1 MKPDREIHSR
11 AFFIDGI
18 EPMKET
24 REQILGKAFDRHLS
38 VSAGAGSGKTRV
50 LVQRF
55 IHILEHHPGIDL
67 SSIVAITFTRKAAA
81 EMMKRVMDAVEV
93 RLQDAIDNERI
104 LDVQMWSRIRQHIS
118 SARISTIDSFCSQI
132 VRNFPLEAHVPHTLI
147 PLPKSKAAVMR
158 KQCIEDALIHFLNG
172 EHPESELIRR
182 MFHAHHHST
191 ITKALEYLM
200 MKGKLALSTL
210 EEIVKNEDDIIIQ
223 KSWNF
228 IRDEIGES
236 FTIIFQAIDQLPGY
250 RNADFIAQELMNKWE
265 ELRVL
270 KEDFTL
276 GEFDEKTL
284 HFLQLFELV
293 NKELISK
300 YMTQKGETASQF
312 KKYSDQSIDEWIDEY
327 FPIISSLRKQVE
339 GLCIIGTI
347 GLKHGDSVVSAEK
360 EALQFARL
368 ILEIA
373 LHATSSFE
381 SQKRNEGTL
390 EFSDIQTLAMELLEH
405 PEAGP
410 KIRSSIQFLMIDEF
424 QDTNAMQY
432 ELASRIVRSL
442 KEEDEDHK
450 VNLYIVGDPKQSI
463 YGFRSAD
470 VRVFGMATKDIQK
483 ANVNNGKMNTSE
495 ELTEDEQKGMLSL
508 RVSFRLLPG
517 IIAFVN
523 DLFSTLMGN
532 VSIDFEVAYEP
543 MIAGRNVSQEL
554 LESGEIGSVTFL
566 IHEVPK
572 EDEKGMVDEAG
583 LIASAIK
590 DIVQNK
596 SRLIWDSQ
604 KDVDGKDSSYLRDAM
619 YKDCTVL
626 YERRT
631 MVNILMAALRAEG
644 IPYFTS
650 GNKGFYTSP
659 AIVDIR
665 NYLTFL
671 SNPNDDLALASILI
685 SPFFSVGD
693 DALLAM
699 RMKYSD
705 GSLWQNMVDYIYEHD
720 AANDIKK
727 AYEILLGFRDKAQ
740 TMSLPI
746 LIHSMLEAS
755 HWRNIVKRM
764 DDGEQWIVNAEKLIG
779 IAREFEQRGFRHI
792 HAFVDELEL
801 SAEYD
806 DEPEAPIINSENAV
820 NLMTIHAS
828 KGLEF
833 PIVFLYDTNAKERST
848 QPALYESEQFGIGLP
863 LIKEYRV
870 AGSHETEPSLLSL
883 AITMERRSRLISE
896 KKRLLYVA
904 LTRAKD
910 HVYISTSYKQG
921 KSFAERS
928 MIHMISQYSSAFASL
943 PSLDQGIYTFQTKL
957 IVQADEPEKEISIP
971 IYMQRTL
978 NEVQSIQE
986 VEKKLYQTDLHLF
999 DKTKQEYK
1007 DEWYS
1012 ISQFMMLEADEQEFR
1027 KKYVFGFPNAT
1038 IEHHAGFVNDE
1049 HHEDITSAQF
1059 GIMMHQALEHIQ
1071 KWVNEDDV
1079 NEDMIDSII
1088 DTIIQNHMSHSVEKE
1103 EVKQR
1108 MRRLCHAIGTSNL
1121 IQRHHSSLINVKTE
1135 YSLTIPIED
1144 DFFCVIYDLMIE
1156 NQNGEWEIWDWKT
1169 NGCSTQ
1175 EQVDILTKRYTL
1187 QMRYYAYVLSLLKP
1201 GQFSYTAR
1209 LLFTNMIATST
1220 DESEWTRIIKVD
1232 LVDMP
1237 QISEEI
1243 KSHISQAKQSVLL

>member
-1 MKPDREIHSR
+1 
-11 AFFIDGI
+11 
-18 EPMKET
+18 MKET
-24 REQILGKAFDRHLS
+24 REQVLGKAFDRHLS

-104 LDVQMWSRIRQHIS
+104 LDVQMWARIRQHIS

-132 VRNFPLEAHVPHTLI
+132 VREYPLEANVPHTLT
-147 PLPKSKAAVMR
+147 PLPKSKAVMMR
-158 KQCIEDALIHFLNG
+158 KECIEDALIHFLNA
-172 EHPESELIRR
+172 EHPQSELIRR

-200 MKGKLALSTL
+200 MKGKLALTTL
-210 EEIVKNEDDIIIQ
+210 QEILKNEDDIIIQ
-223 KSWNF
+223 NAWKS
-228 IRDEIGES
+228 IRDEIGDS
-236 FTIIFQAIDQLPGY
+236 LSTIFQAIDQLPGY
-250 RNADFIAQELMNKWE
+250 RNADFIKQELVNKWE

-270 KEDFTL
+270 KDDFTL
-276 GEFDEKTL
+276 GQFDEKTL
-284 HFLQLFELV
+284 HFLQLFV
-293 NKELISK
+293 SINKELISK
-300 YMTQKGETASQF
+300 YITQKGETAAQF
-312 KKYSDQSIDEWIDEY
+312 KKYSDQSIDEWINEY

-339 GLCIIGTI
+339 GLCIIGTV

-373 LHATSSFE
+373 MHATSSFE

-523 DLFSTLMGN
+523 DLFSRLMGN
-532 VSIDFEVAYEP
+532 ESIDYEVAYEP

-554 LESGEIGSVTFL
+554 LESGEIGSITFL
-566 IHEVPK
+566 IHEESK
-572 EDEKGMVDEAG
+572 EEEQDMVDEAG

-604 KDVDGKDSSYLRDAM
+604 KDEDGKEIPYLREGM

-693 DALLAM
+693 DALFAM

-705 GSLWQNMVDYIYEHD
+705 GSLWQNMVDYVHEHD
-720 AANDIKK
+720 AMDAVKK

-764 DDGEQWIVNAEKLIG
+764 DDGEQWIANAEKLIG

-848 QPALYESEQFGIGLP
+848 QPALYESDQFGIGLP

-870 AGSHETEPSLLSL
+870 AGSHETEQSLLSM
-883 AITMERRSRLISE
+883 AIGMERRSRLISE

-910 HVYISTSYKQG
+910 HVFISTSHKQG

-928 MIHMISQYSSAFASL
+928 MIQMISQYSSAYATL
-943 PSLDQGIYTFQTKL
+943 PSIEQGSYTFQTKL
-957 IVQADEPEKEISIP
+957 IIQGDEQEKEISIP
-971 IYMQRTL
+971 IHIQRTL
-978 NEVQSIQE
+978 NESQSMQE
-986 VEKKLYQTDLHLF
+986 VEKQSYQSNLQLF
-999 DKTKQEYK
+999 EKTKQEYK

-1027 KKYVFGFPNAT
+1027 KKYVFGFPNAR

-1049 HHEDITSAQF
+1049 NHEDITSAQF

-1071 KWVNEDDV
+1071 KWVNAAGV

-1088 DTIIQNHMSHSVEKE
+1088 DDIIQNHMSHSLEKD

-1121 IQRHHSSLINVKTE
+1121 MQRHHTSLINIKTE

-1144 DFFCVIYDLMIE
+1144 DFFCVIYDLLIE
-1156 NQNGEWEIWDWKT
+1156 NENGEWEIWDWKT

-1175 EQVDILTKRYTL
+1175 EQMDILTERYTL

-1201 GQFSYTAR
+1201 GQFTYTTR
-1209 LLFTNMIATST
+1209 LLFTNMIAKSA
-1220 DESEWTRIIKVD
+1220 DESEWTKTIKVD
-1232 LVDMP
+1232 MVDMP
-1237 QISEEI
+1237 RIYEEI
-1243 KSHISQAKQSVLL
+1243 RRHILQAKQSVLL

>member
-1 MKPDREIHSR
+1 MKFIVGL
-11 AFFIDGI
+11 FFLDGI
-18 EPMKET
+18 ETMKET

-132 VRNFPLEAHVPHTLI
+132 VREFPLEANVPHTLS
-147 PLPKSKAAVMR
+147 PLQKSKAVMMR
-158 KQCIEDALIHFLNG
+158 KQCIEDTLIHFLNA
-172 EHPESELIRR
+172 EHPQSEIIRR

-200 MKGKLALSTL
+200 MKGKLALATL
-210 EEIVKNEDDIIIQ
+210 EEILKNEDDIIIQ
-223 KSWNF
+223 NAWKS
-228 IRDEIGES
+228 IRDEIGDS
-236 FTIIFQAIDQLPGY
+236 LSTIFQAVDQLPGY
-250 RNADFIAQELMNKWE
+250 RNADFIKQELVYKWE

-276 GEFDEKTL
+276 GQFDEKTL

-300 YMTQKGETASQF
+300 YITQKGETAVQF

-339 GLCIIGTI
+339 GLCIIGRI
-347 GLKHGDSVVSAEK
+347 GLKHGNSVVSAEK

-523 DLFSTLMGN
+523 DLFSRLMGN
-532 VSIDFEVAYEP
+532 ESIDYEVAYEP
-543 MIAGRNVSQEL
+543 MIAGRNISHEL
-554 LESGEIGSVTFL
+554 LESGEIGSITFL
-566 IHEVPK
+566 IHEELK
-572 EDEKGMVDEAG
+572 EEESLVDEAG

-604 KDVDGKDSSYLRDAM
+604 KDEDGKDIPYLREGM

-693 DALLAM
+693 DALFAM
-699 RMKYSD
+699 RMKYTD
-705 GSLWQNMVDYIYEHD
+705 GGLWQNMVDYVHEHD
-720 AANDIKK
+720 AIDDVKK

-764 DDGEQWIVNAEKLIG
+764 DDGEQWIANAEKLIG

-848 QPALYESEQFGIGLP
+848 QPALYESDQFGIGLP

-870 AGSHETEPSLLSL
+870 AGSHETEQSLLSM
-883 AITMERRSRLISE
+883 AIGMERRSRLISE

-910 HVYISTSYKQG
+910 HVFISTSHRQG

-928 MIHMISQYSSAFASL
+928 MIHMISQYSSAYATL
-943 PSLDQGIYTFQTKL
+943 PSIEQGSYTFQTKL
-957 IVQADEPEKEISIP
+957 IVQGDEQEKEISIP
-971 IYMQRTL
+971 IHIQKTL
-978 NEVQSIQE
+978 NESQSMQE
-986 VEKKLYQTDLHLF
+986 VEKKSYQGDLQLF
-999 DKTKQEYK
+999 GTTKQEYK

-1049 HHEDITSAQF
+1049 NHEDITSAQF

-1071 KWVNEDDV
+1071 KWVNVADV
-1079 NEDMIDSII
+1079 NEVMIDSII
-1088 DTIIQNHMSHSVEKE
+1088 DDIIQNHMSYSLEKDM
-1103 EVKQR
+1103 VKQR
-1108 MRRLCHAIGTSNL
+1108 MRRLCQSIGTSNL
-1121 IQRHHSSLINVKTE
+1121 MQRHHSSLSNVKTE

-1144 DFFCVIYDLMIE
+1144 DFFCVIYDLLIE
-1156 NQNGEWEIWDWKT
+1156 NENGEWEIWDWKT

-1175 EQVDILTKRYTL
+1175 EQMDILTERYTL

-1201 GQFSYTAR
+1201 GQFTYTTR
-1209 LLFTNMIATST
+1209 LLFTNMITKSG
-1220 DESEWTRIIKVD
+1220 DESEWTRTIKVD
-1232 LVDMP
+1232 MVDMP
-1237 QISEEI
+1237 RIYEEI
-1243 KSHISQAKQSVLL
+1243 KRHILQAKQSVLL

>member
-1 MKPDREIHSR
+1 
-11 AFFIDGI
+11 
-18 EPMKET
+18 MKET
-24 REQILGKAFDRHLS
+24 REQVLGKAFDRHLS

-104 LDVQMWSRIRQHIS
+104 LDVQMWARIRQHIS

-132 VRNFPLEAHVPHTLI
+132 VREYPLEANVPHTLT
-147 PLPKSKAAVMR
+147 PLPKSKAVMMR
-158 KQCIEDALIHFLNG
+158 KECIEDALIHFLNA
-172 EHPESELIRR
+172 EHPQSELIRR

-200 MKGKLALSTL
+200 MKGKLALTTL
-210 EEIVKNEDDIIIQ
+210 QEILKNEDDIIIQ
-223 KSWNF
+223 NAWKS
-228 IRDEIGES
+228 IRDEIGDS
-236 FTIIFQAIDQLPGY
+236 LSTIFQAIDQLPGY
-250 RNADFIAQELMNKWE
+250 RNADFIKQELVNKWE

-270 KEDFTL
+270 KDDFTL
-276 GEFDEKTL
+276 GQFDEKTL
-284 HFLQLFELV
+284 HFLQLFV
-293 NKELISK
+293 SINKELISK
-300 YMTQKGETASQF
+300 YITQKGETAAQF
-312 KKYSDQSIDEWIDEY
+312 KKYSDQSIDEWINEY

-339 GLCIIGTI
+339 GLCIIGTV

-373 LHATSSFE
+373 MHATSSFE

-523 DLFSTLMGN
+523 DLFSRLMGN
-532 VSIDFEVAYEP
+532 ESIDYEVAYEP

-554 LESGEIGSVTFL
+554 LESGEIGSITFL
-566 IHEVPK
+566 IHEESK
-572 EDEKGMVDEAG
+572 EEEQDMVDEAG

-604 KDVDGKDSSYLRDAM
+604 KDEDGKEIPYLREGM

-693 DALLAM
+693 DALFAM

-705 GSLWQNMVDYIYEHD
+705 G
-720 AANDIKK
+720 
-727 AYEILLGFRDKAQ
+727 R
-740 TMSLPI
+740 
-746 LIHSMLEAS
+746 
-755 HWRNIVKRM
+755 
-764 DDGEQWIVNAEKLIG
+764 
-779 IAREFEQRGFRHI
+779 
-792 HAFVDELEL
+792 
-801 SAEYD
+801 
-806 DEPEAPIINSENAV
+806 
-820 NLMTIHAS
+820 
-828 KGLEF
+828 
-833 PIVFLYDTNAKERST
+833 
-848 QPALYESEQFGIGLP
+848 
-863 LIKEYRV
+863 
-870 AGSHETEPSLLSL
+870 
-883 AITMERRSRLISE
+883 ISD
-896 KKRLLYVA
+896 R
-904 LTRAKD
+904 
-910 HVYISTSYKQG
+910 IS
-921 KSFAERS
+921 
-928 MIHMISQYSSAFASL
+928 
-943 PSLDQGIYTFQTKL
+943 
-957 IVQADEPEKEISIP
+957 V
-971 IYMQRTL
+971 
-978 NEVQSIQE
+978 
-986 VEKKLYQTDLHLF
+986 
-999 DKTKQEYK
+999 
-1007 DEWYS
+1007 
-1012 ISQFMMLEADEQEFR
+1012 
-1027 KKYVFGFPNAT
+1027 
-1038 IEHHAGFVNDE
+1038 
-1049 HHEDITSAQF
+1049 
-1059 GIMMHQALEHIQ
+1059 
-1071 KWVNEDDV
+1071 
-1079 NEDMIDSII
+1079 
-1088 DTIIQNHMSHSVEKE
+1088 
-1103 EVKQR
+1103 
-1108 MRRLCHAIGTSNL
+1108 
-1121 IQRHHSSLINVKTE
+1121 
-1135 YSLTIPIED
+1135 
-1144 DFFCVIYDLMIE
+1144 
-1156 NQNGEWEIWDWKT
+1156 
-1169 NGCSTQ
+1169 
-1175 EQVDILTKRYTL
+1175 
-1187 QMRYYAYVLSLLKP
+1187 
-1201 GQFSYTAR
+1201 
-1209 LLFTNMIATST
+1209 
-1220 DESEWTRIIKVD
+1220 
-1232 LVDMP
+1232 
-1237 QISEEI
+1237 
-1243 KSHISQAKQSVLL
+1243 

>member
-1 MKPDREIHSR
+1 
-11 AFFIDGI
+11 
-18 EPMKET
+18 MKET

-132 VRNFPLEAHVPHTLI
+132 VREFPLEANVPHTLS
-147 PLPKSKAAVMR
+147 PLQKSKAVMMR
-158 KQCIEDALIHFLNG
+158 KQCIEDTLIHFLNA
-172 EHPESELIRR
+172 EHPQSELIRR

-200 MKGKLALSTL
+200 MKGKLALATL
-210 EEIVKNEDDIIIQ
+210 EEILKNEDDIIIQ
-223 KSWNF
+223 NAWKS
-228 IRDEIGES
+228 IRDEIGDS
-236 FTIIFQAIDQLPGY
+236 LSTIFQAVDQLPGY
-250 RNADFIAQELMNKWE
+250 RNADFIKQELVYKWE

-276 GEFDEKTL
+276 GQFDEKTL

-300 YMTQKGETASQF
+300 YITQKGETAVQF

-339 GLCIIGTI
+339 GLCIIGRI
-347 GLKHGDSVVSAEK
+347 GLKHGNSVVSAEK

-523 DLFSTLMGN
+523 DLFSRLMGN
-532 VSIDFEVAYEP
+532 ESIDYEVAYEP
-543 MIAGRNVSQEL
+543 MIAGRNISQEL
-554 LESGEIGSVTFL
+554 LESGEIGSITFL
-566 IHEVPK
+566 IHEELK
-572 EDEKGMVDEAG
+572 EEESLVDEAG

-604 KDVDGKDSSYLRDAM
+604 KDEDGKDIPYLREGM

-693 DALLAM
+693 DALFAM
-699 RMKYSD
+699 RMKYTD
-705 GSLWQNMVDYIYEHD
+705 GGLWQNMVDYVHEHD
-720 AANDIKK
+720 AIDDVKK

-764 DDGEQWIVNAEKLIG
+764 DDGEQWIANAEKLIG

-848 QPALYESEQFGIGLP
+848 QPALYESDQFGIGLP

-870 AGSHETEPSLLSL
+870 AGSHETEQSLLSM
-883 AITMERRSRLISE
+883 AIGMERRSRLISE

-910 HVYISTSYKQG
+910 HVFISTSHRQG

-928 MIHMISQYSSAFASL
+928 MIHMISQYSSAYATL
-943 PSLDQGIYTFQTKL
+943 PSIEQGSYTFQTKL
-957 IVQADEPEKEISIP
+957 IVQGDEQEKEISIP
-971 IYMQRTL
+971 IHIQKTL
-978 NEVQSIQE
+978 NESQSMQE
-986 VEKKLYQTDLHLF
+986 VEKKSYQGDLQLF
-999 DKTKQEYK
+999 GTTKQEYK

-1049 HHEDITSAQF
+1049 NHEDITSAQF

-1071 KWVNEDDV
+1071 KWVNVADV

-1088 DTIIQNHMSHSVEKE
+1088 DDIIQNHMSYSLEKDM
-1103 EVKQR
+1103 VKQR

-1121 IQRHHSSLINVKTE
+1121 MQRHHTSLSNVKTE

-1144 DFFCVIYDLMIE
+1144 DFFCVIYDLLIE
-1156 NQNGEWEIWDWKT
+1156 NENGEWEIWDWKT

-1175 EQVDILTKRYTL
+1175 EQMDILTERYTL

-1201 GQFSYTAR
+1201 GQFTYTTR
-1209 LLFTNMIATST
+1209 LLFTNMIAKSG
-1220 DESEWTRIIKVD
+1220 DESEWTRTIKVD
-1232 LVDMP
+1232 MVDMP
-1237 QISEEI
+1237 RIYEEI
-1243 KSHISQAKQSVLL
+1243 KRHILQAKQSVLL

>member
-1 MKPDREIHSR
+1 
-11 AFFIDGI
+11 
-18 EPMKET
+18 MKET
-24 REQILGKAFDRHLS
+24 REQVLGKAFDRHLS

-104 LDVQMWSRIRQHIS
+104 LDVQMWARIRQHIS

-132 VRNFPLEAHVPHTLI
+132 VREYPLEANVPHTLT
-147 PLPKSKAAVMR
+147 PLPKSKAVMMR
-158 KQCIEDALIHFLNG
+158 KECIEDALIHFLNA
-172 EHPESELIRR
+172 EHPQSELIRR

-200 MKGKLALSTL
+200 MKGKLALTTL
-210 EEIVKNEDDIIIQ
+210 QEILKNEDDIIIQ
-223 KSWNF
+223 NAWKS
-228 IRDEIGES
+228 IRDEIGDS
-236 FTIIFQAIDQLPGY
+236 LSTIFQAIDQLPGY
-250 RNADFIAQELMNKWE
+250 RNADFIKQELVNKWE

-270 KEDFTL
+270 KDDFTL
-276 GEFDEKTL
+276 GQFDEKTL
-284 HFLQLFELV
+284 HFLQLFV
-293 NKELISK
+293 SINKELISK
-300 YMTQKGETASQF
+300 YITQKGETAAQF
-312 KKYSDQSIDEWIDEY
+312 KKYSDQSIDEWINEY

-339 GLCIIGTI
+339 GLCIIGTV

-373 LHATSSFE
+373 MHATSSFE

-483 ANVNNGKMNTSE
+483 ANVNNGKMNTSD

-523 DLFSTLMGN
+523 DLFSRLMGN
-532 VSIDFEVAYEP
+532 ESIDYEVAYEP

-554 LESGEIGSVTFL
+554 LESGEIGSITFL
-566 IHEVPK
+566 IHEESK
-572 EDEKGMVDEAG
+572 EEEQDMVDEAG

-604 KDVDGKDSSYLRDAM
+604 KDEDGKEIPYLREGM

-693 DALLAM
+693 DALFAM

-705 GSLWQNMVDYIYEHD
+705 GGLWQNMIEYVHEHD
-720 AANDIKK
+720 AIDDVKK

-764 DDGEQWIVNAEKLIG
+764 DDGEQWIANAEKLIG

-848 QPALYESEQFGIGLP
+848 QPALYESDQFGIGLP

-870 AGSHETEPSLLSL
+870 AGSHETEQSLLSM
-883 AITMERRSRLISE
+883 AIGMERRSRLISE

-910 HVYISTSYKQG
+910 HVFISTSHKQG

-928 MIHMISQYSSAFASL
+928 MIHMISQYSSAYATL
-943 PSLDQGIYTFQTKL
+943 PSIEQGSYTFQTKL
-957 IVQADEPEKEISIP
+957 IVQGDEQEKEISIP
-971 IYMQRTL
+971 IHIQKTL
-978 NEVQSIQE
+978 NESQSMQE
-986 VEKKLYQTDLHLF
+986 VEKKSYQGDLQLF
-999 DKTKQEYK
+999 GKTKQEYK

-1049 HHEDITSAQF
+1049 NHEDITSAQF

-1071 KWVNEDDV
+1071 KWVNAAGV

-1088 DTIIQNHMSHSVEKE
+1088 DDIIQNHMSHSLEKD

-1121 IQRHHSSLINVKTE
+1121 MQRHHTSLINIKTE

-1144 DFFCVIYDLMIE
+1144 DFFCVIYDLLIE
-1156 NQNGEWEIWDWKT
+1156 NENGEWEIWDWKT

-1175 EQVDILTKRYTL
+1175 EQMDILAERYTL

-1201 GQFSYTAR
+1201 GQFTYTTR
-1209 LLFTNMIATST
+1209 LLFTNMIAKSA
-1220 DESEWTRIIKVD
+1220 DESEWTKTIKVD
-1232 LVDMP
+1232 MVDMP
-1237 QISEEI
+1237 RIYEEI
-1243 KSHISQAKQSVLL
+1243 RRHILQAKQSVLL

>member
-1 MKPDREIHSR
+1 MKFIVGL
-11 AFFIDGI
+11 FFLDGI
-18 EPMKET
+18 ETMKET
-24 REQILGKAFDRHLS
+24 REQVLGKAFDRHLS

-132 VRNFPLEAHVPHTLI
+132 VREYPLEANVPHTLT
-147 PLPKSKAAVMR
+147 PLPKSKAVMMR
-158 KQCIEDALIHFLNG
+158 KECIEDALIHFLNA
-172 EHPESELIRR
+172 EHPQSELIRR

-200 MKGKLALSTL
+200 MKGKLALTTL
-210 EEIVKNEDDIIIQ
+210 EAILKNEDDIIIQ
-223 KSWNF
+223 NAWKS
-228 IRDEIGES
+228 IRDEIGDS
-236 FTIIFQAIDQLPGY
+236 LSTIFQAIDQLPGY
-250 RNADFIAQELMNKWE
+250 RNAEFIKQELVNKWE

-270 KEDFTL
+270 KEDFTI
-276 GEFDEKTL
+276 GQFDEKTL

-300 YMTQKGETASQF
+300 YITQKGETANQF

-339 GLCIIGTI
+339 GLRLIGTI

-523 DLFSTLMGN
+523 DLFSRLMGN
-532 VSIDFEVAYEP
+532 ESIDYEVAYEP
-543 MIAGRNVSQEL
+543 MIAGRNISQEL
-554 LESGEIGSVTFL
+554 LESGEIGSITFL
-566 IHEVPK
+566 IHEESK
-572 EDEKGMVDEAG
+572 EEESLVDEAG
-583 LIASAIK
+583 LVASAIK

-604 KDVDGKDSSYLRDAM
+604 KDEDGKDIPFLREGM

-693 DALLAM
+693 DALFAM

-705 GSLWQNMVDYIYEHD
+705 GGLWQNMVDYEHD
-720 AANDIKK
+720 HDAVDDVKK

-764 DDGEQWIVNAEKLIG
+764 DDGEQWIANAEKLIG

-848 QPALYESEQFGIGLP
+848 QPALYESDQFGIGLP

-870 AGSHETEPSLLSL
+870 AGSHETEQSLLSM
-883 AITMERRSRLISE
+883 AIGMERRSRLISE

-910 HVYISTSYKQG
+910 HVFISTSHKQG

-928 MIHMISQYSSAFASL
+928 MIHMISQYSSAYAIL
-943 PSLDQGIYTFQTKL
+943 PSYEQGSYTFQTKL
-957 IVQADEPEKEISIP
+957 IIQVDEQEKEISIP
-971 IYMQRTL
+971 IHIQRTL
-978 NEVQSIQE
+978 NEAHSMEE
-986 VEKKLYQTDLHLF
+986 VEKKSYQGNLQLF
-999 DKTKQEYK
+999 EKTKQEYK

-1049 HHEDITSAQF
+1049 NHEDITSAQF

-1071 KWVNEDDV
+1071 KWVNAAGV

-1088 DTIIQNHMSHSVEKE
+1088 DDIIQNHMSYSLEKDM
-1103 EVKQR
+1103 VKQR

-1121 IQRHHSSLINVKTE
+1121 MRRHHSSLSKIKTE

-1144 DFFCVIYDLMIE
+1144 DFFCVIYDLLIE
-1156 NQNGEWEIWDWKT
+1156 NEDGEWEIWDWKT

-1175 EQVDILTKRYTL
+1175 EQMDILTERYTL

-1201 GQFSYTAR
+1201 GQFTYTTR
-1209 LLFTNMIATST
+1209 LLFTNMIAKSA
-1220 DESEWTRIIKVD
+1220 DESEWTRTIKVD
-1232 LVDMP
+1232 MVDMP
-1237 QISEEI
+1237 RIYEEI
-1243 KSHISQAKQSVLL
+1243 KRHILQAKQSVLL

>member
-1 MKPDREIHSR
+1 MKFIVGL
-11 AFFIDGI
+11 FFLDGI
-18 EPMKET
+18 ETMKET
-24 REQILGKAFDRHLS
+24 REQVLGKAFDRHLS

-132 VRNFPLEAHVPHTLI
+132 VREYPLEANVPHTLT
-147 PLPKSKAAVMR
+147 PLPKSKAVMMR
-158 KQCIEDALIHFLNG
+158 KECIEDALIHFLNA
-172 EHPESELIRR
+172 EHPQSELIRR

-200 MKGKLALSTL
+200 MKGKLALTTL
-210 EEIVKNEDDIIIQ
+210 EAILKNEDDIIIQ
-223 KSWNF
+223 NAWKS
-228 IRDEIGES
+228 IRDEIGDS
-236 FTIIFQAIDQLPGY
+236 LSTIFQAIDQLPGY
-250 RNADFIAQELMNKWE
+250 RNAEFIKQELVNKWE

-270 KEDFTL
+270 KEDFTI
-276 GEFDEKTL
+276 GQFDEKTL

-300 YMTQKGETASQF
+300 YITQKGETANQF

-339 GLCIIGTI
+339 GLRLIGTI

-523 DLFSTLMGN
+523 DLFSRLMGN
-532 VSIDFEVAYEP
+532 ESIDYEVAYEP
-543 MIAGRNVSQEL
+543 MIAGRNISQEL
-554 LESGEIGSVTFL
+554 LESGEIGSITFL
-566 IHEVPK
+566 IHEESK
-572 EDEKGMVDEAG
+572 EEESLVDEAG
-583 LIASAIK
+583 LVASAIK

-604 KDVDGKDSSYLRDAM
+604 KDEDGKDIPFLREGM

-693 DALLAM
+693 DALFAM

-705 GSLWQNMVDYIYEHD
+705 GGLWQNMVDYERDHD
-720 AANDIKK
+720 AVDDVKK

-764 DDGEQWIVNAEKLIG
+764 DDGEQWIANAEKLIG

-848 QPALYESEQFGIGLP
+848 QPALYESDQFGIGLP

-870 AGSHETEPSLLSL
+870 AGSHETEQSLLSM
-883 AITMERRSRLISE
+883 AIGMERRSRLISE

-910 HVYISTSYKQG
+910 HVFISTSHKQG

-928 MIHMISQYSSAFASL
+928 MIHMISQYSSAYAIL
-943 PSLDQGIYTFQTKL
+943 PSYEQGSYTFQTKL
-957 IVQADEPEKEISIP
+957 IIQVDEQEKEISIP
-971 IYMQRTL
+971 IHIQRTL
-978 NEVQSIQE
+978 NEAHSMEE
-986 VEKKLYQTDLHLF
+986 VEKKSYQGNLQLF
-999 DKTKQEYK
+999 EKTKQEYK

-1049 HHEDITSAQF
+1049 NHEDITSAQF

-1071 KWVNEDDV
+1071 KWVNAAGV
-1079 NEDMIDSII
+1079 NEDMINSII
-1088 DTIIQNHMSHSVEKE
+1088 DDIIHNHMSHSLEKD

-1121 IQRHHSSLINVKTE
+1121 MRRHHSSLSKIKTE

-1144 DFFCVIYDLMIE
+1144 DFFCVIYDLLIE
-1156 NQNGEWEIWDWKT
+1156 NEDGEWEIWDWKT

-1175 EQVDILTKRYTL
+1175 EQMDILTERYTL

-1201 GQFSYTAR
+1201 GQFTYTTR
-1209 LLFTNMIATST
+1209 LLFTNMIAKSA
-1220 DESEWTRIIKVD
+1220 DESEWTRTIKVD
-1232 LVDMP
+1232 MVDMP
-1237 QISEEI
+1237 RIYEEI
-1243 KSHISQAKQSVLL
+1243 KRHILQAKQSVLL

>member
-1 MKPDREIHSR
+1 VKFIVGL
-11 AFFIDGI
+11 FFLDGI
-18 EPMKET
+18 ETMKET
-24 REQILGKAFDRHLS
+24 REQVLGKAFDRHLS

-104 LDVQMWSRIRQHIS
+104 LDVQMWARIRQHIS

-132 VRNFPLEAHVPHTLI
+132 VREYPLEANVPHTLT
-147 PLPKSKAAVMR
+147 PLPKSKAVMMR
-158 KQCIEDALIHFLNG
+158 KECIEEALIHFLNE
-172 EHPESELIRR
+172 EHPQSELIRR

-200 MKGKLALSTL
+200 MKGKLALTTL
-210 EEIVKNEDDIIIQ
+210 EEILKNEDDIIIQ
-223 KSWNF
+223 NAWKS
-228 IRDEIGES
+228 IRDEIGDS
-236 FTIIFQAIDQLPGY
+236 LSTIFQAIDQLPGY
-250 RNADFIAQELMNKWE
+250 RNADFIKQELVNKWE

-270 KEDFTL
+270 KDDFTL
-276 GEFDEKTL
+276 GQFDEKTL
-284 HFLQLFELV
+284 HFLQLFV
-293 NKELISK
+293 SINKELISK
-300 YMTQKGETASQF
+300 YITQKGETAAQF
-312 KKYSDQSIDEWIDEY
+312 KKYSDQSIDEWINEY

-339 GLCIIGTI
+339 GLCIIGTV

-373 LHATSSFE
+373 MHATSSFE

-523 DLFSTLMGN
+523 DLFSRLMGN
-532 VSIDFEVAYEP
+532 ESIDYEVAYEP

-554 LESGEIGSVTFL
+554 LESGEIGSITFL
-566 IHEVPK
+566 IHEESK
-572 EDEKGMVDEAG
+572 EEEQDMVDEAG

-604 KDVDGKDSSYLRDAM
+604 KDEDGKEIPYLREGM

-693 DALLAM
+693 DALFAM

-705 GSLWQNMVDYIYEHD
+705 GGLWQNMIEYVHEHD
-720 AANDIKK
+720 AIDDVKK

-764 DDGEQWIVNAEKLIG
+764 DDGEQWIANAEKLIG

-848 QPALYESEQFGIGLP
+848 QPALYESDQFGIGLP

-870 AGSHETEPSLLSL
+870 AGSHETEQSLLSM
-883 AITMERRSRLISE
+883 AIGMERRSRLISE

-910 HVYISTSYKQG
+910 HVFISTSHKQG

-928 MIHMISQYSSAFASL
+928 MIHMISQYSSAYATL
-943 PSLDQGIYTFQTKL
+943 PSIEQGSYTFQTKL
-957 IVQADEPEKEISIP
+957 IIQGDEQEKEISIP
-971 IYMQRTL
+971 IHIQKTL
-978 NEVQSIQE
+978 NESQSMQE
-986 VEKKLYQTDLHLF
+986 VEKKSYQGDLQLF
-999 DKTKQEYK
+999 GKTKQEYK

-1012 ISQFMMLEADEQEFR
+1012 ISQFMMLESDEQEFR

-1049 HHEDITSAQF
+1049 NHEDITSAQF

-1071 KWVNEDDV
+1071 KWVNAAGV

-1088 DTIIQNHMSHSVEKE
+1088 DDIIQNHMSHSLEKD

-1121 IQRHHSSLINVKTE
+1121 MQRHHTSLINIKTE

-1144 DFFCVIYDLMIE
+1144 DFFCVIYDLLIE
-1156 NQNGEWEIWDWKT
+1156 NENGEWEIWDWKT

-1175 EQVDILTKRYTL
+1175 EQMDILAERYTL

-1201 GQFSYTAR
+1201 GQFTYTTR
-1209 LLFTNMIATST
+1209 LLFTNMIAKSA
-1220 DESEWTRIIKVD
+1220 DESEWTKTIKVD
-1232 LVDMP
+1232 MVDMP
-1237 QISEEI
+1237 RIYEEI
-1243 KSHISQAKQSVLL
+1243 RRHILQAKQSVLL

>member
-1 MKPDREIHSR
+1 VKFIVGL
-11 AFFIDGI
+11 FFLDGI
-18 EPMKET
+18 ETMKET

-132 VRNFPLEAHVPHTLI
+132 VREFPLEANVPHTLS
-147 PLPKSKAAVMR
+147 PLQKSKAVMMR
-158 KQCIEDALIHFLNG
+158 KQCIEDTLIHFLNA
-172 EHPESELIRR
+172 EHPQSELIRR

-200 MKGKLALSTL
+200 MKGKLALATL
-210 EEIVKNEDDIIIQ
+210 EEILKNEDDIIIQ
-223 KSWNF
+223 NAWKS
-228 IRDEIGES
+228 IRDEIGDS
-236 FTIIFQAIDQLPGY
+236 LSTIFQAVDQLPGY
-250 RNADFIAQELMNKWE
+250 RNADFIKQELVYKWE

-276 GEFDEKTL
+276 GQFDEKTL

-300 YMTQKGETASQF
+300 YITQKGETAVQF

-339 GLCIIGTI
+339 GLCIIGRI
-347 GLKHGDSVVSAEK
+347 GLKHGNSVVSAEK

-523 DLFSTLMGN
+523 DLFSRLMGN
-532 VSIDFEVAYEP
+532 ESIDYEVAYEP
-543 MIAGRNVSQEL
+543 MIAGRNISQEL
-554 LESGEIGSVTFL
+554 LESGEIGSITFL
-566 IHEVPK
+566 IHEELK
-572 EDEKGMVDEAG
+572 EEESLVDEAG

-604 KDVDGKDSSYLRDAM
+604 KDEDGKDIPYLREGM

-693 DALLAM
+693 DALFAM
-699 RMKYSD
+699 RMKYTD
-705 GSLWQNMVDYIYEHD
+705 GGLWQNMVDYVHEHD
-720 AANDIKK
+720 AIDDVKK

-764 DDGEQWIVNAEKLIG
+764 DDGEQWIANAEKLIV

-848 QPALYESEQFGIGLP
+848 QPALYESDQFGIGLP

-870 AGSHETEPSLLSL
+870 AGSHETEQSLLSM
-883 AITMERRSRLISE
+883 AIGMERRSRLISE

-910 HVYISTSYKQG
+910 HVFISTSHRQG

-928 MIHMISQYSSAFASL
+928 MIHMISQYSSAYATL
-943 PSLDQGIYTFQTKL
+943 PSIEQGSYTFQTKL
-957 IVQADEPEKEISIP
+957 IVQGDEQEKEISIP
-971 IYMQRTL
+971 IHIQKTL
-978 NEVQSIQE
+978 NESQSMQE
-986 VEKKLYQTDLHLF
+986 VEKKSYQGDLQLF
-999 DKTKQEYK
+999 GTTKQEYK

-1049 HHEDITSAQF
+1049 NHEDITSAQF

-1071 KWVNEDDV
+1071 KWVNVADV
-1079 NEDMIDSII
+1079 NEVMIDSII
-1088 DTIIQNHMSHSVEKE
+1088 DDIIQNHMSYSLEKDM
-1103 EVKQR
+1103 VKQR
-1108 MRRLCHAIGTSNL
+1108 MRRLCQSIGTSNL
-1121 IQRHHSSLINVKTE
+1121 MQRHHSSLSNVKTE

-1144 DFFCVIYDLMIE
+1144 DFFCVIYDLLIE
-1156 NQNGEWEIWDWKT
+1156 NENGEWEIWDWKT

-1175 EQVDILTKRYTL
+1175 EQMDILTERYTL

-1201 GQFSYTAR
+1201 GQFTYTTR
-1209 LLFTNMIATST
+1209 LLFTNMIAKSG
-1220 DESEWTRIIKVD
+1220 DESEWTRTIKVD
-1232 LVDMP
+1232 MVDMP
-1237 QISEEI
+1237 RIYEEI
-1243 KSHISQAKQSVLL
+1243 KRHILQAKQSVLL

>member
-1 MKPDREIHSR
+1 
-11 AFFIDGI
+11 
-18 EPMKET
+18 MKET

-132 VRNFPLEAHVPHTLI
+132 VREFPLEANVPHTLS
-147 PLPKSKAAVMR
+147 PLQKSKAVMMR
-158 KQCIEDALIHFLNG
+158 KQCIEDTLIHFLNA
-172 EHPESELIRR
+172 EHPQSELIRR

-200 MKGKLALSTL
+200 MKGKLALATL
-210 EEIVKNEDDIIIQ
+210 EEILKNEDDIIIQ
-223 KSWNF
+223 NAWKS
-228 IRDEIGES
+228 IRDEIGDS
-236 FTIIFQAIDQLPGY
+236 LSTIFQAVDQLPGY
-250 RNADFIAQELMNKWE
+250 RNADFIKQELVYKWE

-276 GEFDEKTL
+276 GQFDEKTL

-300 YMTQKGETASQF
+300 YITQKGETAVQF

-339 GLCIIGTI
+339 GLCIIGRI
-347 GLKHGDSVVSAEK
+347 GLKHGNSVVSAEK

-483 ANVNNGKMNTSE
+483 ANVNNGKMNTSD

-523 DLFSTLMGN
+523 DLFSRLMGN
-532 VSIDFEVAYEP
+532 ESIDYEVAYEP
-543 MIAGRNVSQEL
+543 MIAGRNISQEL
-554 LESGEIGSVTFL
+554 LESGEIGSITFL
-566 IHEVPK
+566 IHEELK
-572 EDEKGMVDEAG
+572 EEESLVDEAG
-583 LIASAIK
+583 LITSAIK

-604 KDVDGKDSSYLRDAM
+604 KDEDGKDIPYLREGM

-693 DALLAM
+693 DALFAM
-699 RMKYSD
+699 RMKYTD
-705 GSLWQNMVDYIYEHD
+705 GGLWQNMVDYVHEHD
-720 AANDIKK
+720 AIDDVKK

-764 DDGEQWIVNAEKLIG
+764 DDGEQWIANAEKLIG

-848 QPALYESEQFGIGLP
+848 QPALYESDQFGIGLP

-870 AGSHETEPSLLSL
+870 AGSHETEQSLLSM
-883 AITMERRSRLISE
+883 AIGMERRSRLISE

-910 HVYISTSYKQG
+910 HVFISTSHRQG

-928 MIHMISQYSSAFASL
+928 MIHMISQYSSAYATL
-943 PSLDQGIYTFQTKL
+943 PSIEQGSYTFQTKL
-957 IVQADEPEKEISIP
+957 IVQGDEQEKEISIP
-971 IYMQRTL
+971 IHIQKTL
-978 NEVQSIQE
+978 NESQSMQE
-986 VEKKLYQTDLHLF
+986 VEKKSYQGDLQLF
-999 DKTKQEYK
+999 GTTKQEYK

-1049 HHEDITSAQF
+1049 NHEDITSAQF

-1071 KWVNEDDV
+1071 KWVNVADV
-1079 NEDMIDSII
+1079 NEVMIDSII
-1088 DTIIQNHMSHSVEKE
+1088 DDIIQNHMSYSLEKDM
-1103 EVKQR
+1103 VKQR
-1108 MRRLCHAIGTSNL
+1108 MRRLCQSIGTSNL
-1121 IQRHHSSLINVKTE
+1121 MQRHHSSLSNVKTE

-1144 DFFCVIYDLMIE
+1144 DFFCVIYDLLIE
-1156 NQNGEWEIWDWKT
+1156 NENGEWEIWDWKT

-1175 EQVDILTKRYTL
+1175 EQMDILTERYTL

-1201 GQFSYTAR
+1201 GQFTYTTR
-1209 LLFTNMIATST
+1209 LLFTNMIAKSG
-1220 DESEWTRIIKVD
+1220 DESEWTRTIKVD
-1232 LVDMP
+1232 MVDMP
-1237 QISEEI
+1237 RIYEEI
-1243 KSHISQAKQSVLL
+1243 KRHILQAKQSVLL